1 MFVEACLLR
10 PSLHCFSASTPKTP
24 AKRGPKPKQI
34 GTSDYCRTCG
44 CFVYLNSS
52 GQSFRSHK
60 SRENLFLR
68 VFVKVLITKR
78 KLVHGLRDLGFTVS
92 QTEDQSSRVCLHCS
106 NQARSTRAGFFFF
119 IKASFQESAHDD
131 DSFRFLKKQIEYPHH
146 LMVPRQ
152 GNAMTEMPASLITS
166 T

>member
-60 SRENLFLR
+60 STENLFLR

-78 KLVHGLRDLGFTVS
+78 KLVHGLEILVLPFRKQKISQVGF
-92 QTEDQSSRVCLHCS
+92 VCIAVIRLE
-106 NQARSTRAGFFFF
+106 APELDFFF

-131 DSFRFLKKQIEYPHH
+131 DSFRFLKKPIEYPHH

-152 GNAMTEMPASLITS
+152 GNAMTEMPASLIT
-166 T
+166 

>member
-1 MFVEACLLR
+1 M
-10 PSLHCFSASTPKTP
+10 
-24 AKRGPKPKQI
+24 
-34 GTSDYCRTCG
+34 
-44 CFVYLNSS
+44 
-52 GQSFRSHK
+52 
-60 SRENLFLR
+60 
-68 VFVKVLITKR
+68 LITKR

-106 NQARSTRAGFFFF
+106 NQARSTRAGFFF

-131 DSFRFLKKQIEYPHH
+131 DSFRFLKKQIEYPNH

>member
-1 MFVEACLLR
+1 MFVQACLLR
-10 PSLHCFSASTPKTP
+10 PSLDCFSASTPKKP

-68 VFVKVLITKR
+68 VFVKVSITKR
-78 KLVHGLRDLGFTVS
+78 KLAHGLRDLGFTVS

-106 NQARSTRAGFFFF
+106 NQARSTRAGFFFLLKPAF
-119 IKASFQESAHDD
+119 KKAHTTMIAFG
-131 DSFRFLKKQIEYPHH
+131 LKKKDRLNI
-146 LMVPRQ
+146 R
-152 GNAMTEMPASLITS
+152 ITS
-166 T
+166 WFRGKVMQ

>member
-10 PSLHCFSASTPKTP
+10 PSLDCFSASTPKKP

-60 SRENLFLR
+60 STENLFLR

-78 KLVHGLRDLGFTVS
+78 KLAHGLRDLGFTVS

-106 NQARSTRAGFFFF
+106 NQARSTRAGFFF

>member
-10 PSLHCFSASTPKTP
+10 PSLDCFSASTPKKP

-44 CFVYLNSS
+44 SFVYLNSS

-78 KLVHGLRDLGFTVS
+78 KLAHGLRDLGFTVS
-92 QTEDQSSRVCLHCS
+92 QTEDQSGRVCLHCS
-106 NQARSTRAGFFFF
+106 NQARSTRAGCFFFF
-119 IKASFQESAHDD
+119 IKASFQESEHDD
-131 DSFRFLKKQIEYPHH
+131 DSFRILENRLNI
-146 LMVPRQ
+146 R
-152 GNAMTEMPASLITS
+152 ITS
-166 T
+166 WFRGQVMQ

>member
-10 PSLHCFSASTPKTP
+10 PSLDCFSASTPKKP

-78 KLVHGLRDLGFTVS
+78 KLAHGLRDLGFTVS

-106 NQARSTRAGFFFF
+106 NQARSTRAGFFF
-119 IKASFQESAHDD
+119 IKASFQE
-131 DSFRFLKKQIEYPHH
+131 KKKKPIEYPHH

-152 GNAMTEMPASLITS
+152 GNAMTEIPASLITS